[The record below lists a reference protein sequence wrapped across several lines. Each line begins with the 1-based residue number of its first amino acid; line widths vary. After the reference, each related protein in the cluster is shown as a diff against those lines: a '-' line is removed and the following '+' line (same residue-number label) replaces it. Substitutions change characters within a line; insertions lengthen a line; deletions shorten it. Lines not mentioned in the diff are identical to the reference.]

1 MNKVAIVTD
10 GVCDLSKEIIEEYG
24 IFTIPY
30 RVIFG
35 EDIYRVWHNG
45 KYTISIS
52 EFCDKLAKTTKES
65 LPRTSIPSPGEFKE
79 AFDEA
84 FENADSVIAVILTS
98 KMSGAVQ
105 TAQTVINNFFKD
117 KDITVFD
124 SLQTMTG
131 TGIIALEAA
140 KLAKAGKTK
149 QEILTRLESI
159 NPRVRTIL
167 AMNDLDYL
175 EKQGRLGPIQ
185 NIREKNPEVIPVIH
199 LKDGILQPLTIFQN
213 ETDMIARLKVFA
225 EKILEQ
231 NETGEIFITNINHG
245 KASKVM
251 YDVLTK
257 ENVLGLRIHYYEAN
271 AILGVYSGP
280 HTICISYIGNFDNNW
295 V

>member
-1 MNKVAIVTD
+1 MKKVAIVTD

-24 IFTIPY
+24 IITIPY

-45 KYTISIS
+45 KYTISIG
-52 EFCDKLAKTTKES
+52 EFCDKLAKTTKEN

-84 FENADSVIAVILTS
+84 FKQAESVIAIILTS

-117 KDITVFD
+117 KDIAVFD

-131 TGIIALEAA
+131 TGILALEAA
-140 KLAKAGKTK
+140 KLAKDGKTK
-149 QEILTRLESI
+149 QEILARLESI
-159 NPRVRTIL
+159 SPRVRTIL

-185 NIREKNPEVIPVIH
+185 NIREKNPAVIPVIH

-213 ETDMIARLKVFA
+213 EADMITRLQVFA
-225 EKILEQ
+225 EKIIEQ
-231 NETGEIFITNINHG
+231 NETGEIFLTHINHHQS
-245 KASKVM
+245 SKVM
-251 YDVLTK
+251 YDILIKDET
-257 ENVLGLRIHYYEAN
+257 LGRRVHYYEAN

-280 HTICISYIGNFDNNW
+280 HTICISYIGNFDKDW
-295 V
+295 L